1 MCFSSSCLASRYARE
16 EPESLCRSIILSGK
30 LRTPAAFWTNKAP
43 IRSLEQGRKHRGRYP
58 HNAVAN
64 LRPRPTCNLPAACAP
79 APVPS
84 GPDQYLHSVARFARN
99 TNAAPLKGSSPNIC
113 KRSAAPL
120 VRGVMDR
127 ANLASDR
134 RGVGMGSD
142 GKMDVQL
149 DVSKAS
155 RVSRLE
161 VLEGPTGRRKRSAAE
176 KARIAA
182 ESLVP
187 GAEVATVAR
196 KHGVTRWQVYDWRR
210 RLQRGQLSLPDSLAV
225 MFAPLVVDEMPKTRT
240 ALQSALVKLEIMV
253 GDVVI
258 RTEVEVEHLAGVVL
272 AMRSSR

>member
-1 MCFSSSCLASRYARE
+1 
-16 EPESLCRSIILSGK
+16 
-30 LRTPAAFWTNKAP
+30 
-43 IRSLEQGRKHRGRYP
+43 
-58 HNAVAN
+58 
-64 LRPRPTCNLPAACAP
+64 
-79 APVPS
+79 
-84 GPDQYLHSVARFARN
+84 
-99 TNAAPLKGSSPNIC
+99 
-113 KRSAAPL
+113 
-120 VRGVMDR
+120 
-127 ANLASDR
+127 
-134 RGVGMGSD
+134 MGLD

-149 DVSKAS
+149 DVSNSS

-210 RLQRGQLSLPDSLAV
+210 RLQRGQLSLPDSLAM
-225 MFAPLVVDEMPKTRT
+225 MFAPLVVDETPKTRT

-253 GDVVI
+253 GDIVI